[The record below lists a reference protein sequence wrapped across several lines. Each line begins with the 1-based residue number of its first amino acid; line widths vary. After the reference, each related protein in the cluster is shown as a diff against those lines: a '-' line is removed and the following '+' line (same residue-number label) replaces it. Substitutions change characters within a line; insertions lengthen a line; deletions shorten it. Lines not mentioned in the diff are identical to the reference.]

1 MEIEDKRLIGITG
14 DEEDIQEWQ
23 AEIQSLEWKVRKNY
37 YYS

>member
-23 AEIQSLEWKVRKNY
+23 AEIQSLE
-37 YYS
+37 